1 VERIDPA
8 KNRVVRTL
16 RLPGAAGVVAAF
28 GSIWATGQEGVVRID
43 PATNTVTAT
52 VKVGSGPF
60 VITEIAGEAWIP
72 SWHGRDIWRLRP

>member
-1 VERIDPA
+1 
-8 KNRVVRTL
+8 VR
-16 RLPGAAGVVAAF
+16 ANSVA
-28 GSIWATGQEGVVRID
+28 IVD